1 MYFLIFCIRNALILA
16 ALIVFFDTDQN
27 PLDCTAARSRLI
39 HHKLIGQAVE
49 ETRFHESWTICRWK
63 KVGPASLYLKPKA
76 FSPLVQLTVSPV
88 LVSDA
93 SNEEEKWNR

>member
-1 MYFLIFCIRNALILA
+1 MFLDA
-16 ALIVFFDTDQN
+16 DQN
-27 PLDCTAARSRLI
+27 PLDCAVVGSTLVYFE
-39 HHKLIGQAVE
+39 LIGQAVE

-88 LVSDA
+88 LVFDA